1 MPPCDAIAF
10 IAVMNDT
17 IKLSLAAN
25 EDFAERFDKMNW
37 AFAARVNDT
46 FAAAGSLK
54 KIGEEE

>member
-1 MPPCDAIAF
+1 
-10 IAVMNDT
+10 MNDT